1 MKQEEFLTIEEVAK
15 RLKVNKVT
23 IYRWVRKGKLP
34 AVRFGRVWR
43 ISSLR
48 LSELF
53 EDKSK

>member
-34 AVRFGRVWR
+34 AVRFGRIWR